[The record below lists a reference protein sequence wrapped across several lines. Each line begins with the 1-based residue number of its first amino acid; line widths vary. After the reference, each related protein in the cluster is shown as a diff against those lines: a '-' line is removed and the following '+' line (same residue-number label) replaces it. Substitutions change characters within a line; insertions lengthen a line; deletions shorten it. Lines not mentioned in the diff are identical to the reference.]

1 MAGIGERI
9 KRAYKGLTDAEAR
22 LKRDQA
28 RQKVK
33 IAKMELKS
41 ERDEAKGRLEVET
54 LKRKAEIA
62 KAKAS
67 LRRANIDKS
76 QAGIALTEAR
86 QARARSILGW
96 GGLFVFKPSPKTRKA
111 MKASAKTAGKAIGKW
126 WAGIGEPKTKRKAS
140 GRK

>member
-1 MAGIGERI
+1 MANITEKI
-9 KRAYKGLTDAEAR
+9 KSAYKGLTDAEVR
-22 LKRDQA
+22 LKREKA

-67 LRRANIDKS
+67 LRRAQVDKAH
-76 QAGIALTEAR
+76 AGVALTSAR
-86 QARARSILGW
+86 QARARSILSWAG
-96 GGLFVFKPSPKTRKA
+96 VFRVKGPSAETKKRVKA
-111 MKASAKTAGKAIGKW
+111 GAKTVGKGIGKW
-126 WAGIGEPKTKRKAS
+126 WGGVGRDQTKDKKR
-140 GRK
+140 R